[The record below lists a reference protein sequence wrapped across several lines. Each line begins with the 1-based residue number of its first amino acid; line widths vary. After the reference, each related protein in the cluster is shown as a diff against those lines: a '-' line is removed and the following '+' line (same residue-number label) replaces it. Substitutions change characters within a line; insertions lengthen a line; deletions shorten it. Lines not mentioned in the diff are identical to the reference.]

1 MALNEE
7 AIPKR
12 APSIFGALRFR
23 DFRLL
28 WAGLLISN
36 LGTWMQFT
44 ASGYF
49 IVKLAG
55 TPEAGSFYVGLLGA
69 ARAIP
74 VVLLSPIAG
83 VVADTRPRRRVLFVT
98 NGAISLLALLL
109 AVLTST
115 HHINIWGIIAIS
127 MLNAAAQSFDA
138 PARQSWVPLMVDR
151 EYVGNAIGLN
161 SVAFNAPAVVGP
173 AIAGLLIISVGVAGS
188 FYANAVATLAV
199 IAALIFMRPSPPSSK
214 ARESMFVQVR
224 YGIAFLLHHK
234 ILRYIILFFVIS
246 ALLVR
251 PYSNLLPAYAL
262 NYLHTDALGL
272 SWAISAQGIG
282 AVGGALLVALL
293 GSHERRGLLWIVSL
307 FVMAAGV
314 TLLGFVQSL
323 YFALPVLVVIGLA
336 TMTFLGSSNILI
348 QTLSPDDVRGRA
360 ISVYSMIA
368 LGLVPA
374 GSFIIGTLGSL
385 FGLHIGFIICAG
397 ITVLLT
403 LWLWLAKPILN
414 TV

>member
-1 MALNEE
+1 VALTEE

-12 APSIFGALRFR
+12 APAVFGALKFR

-28 WAGLLISN
+28 WGGLLVSN

-55 TPEAGSFYVGLLGA
+55 TPEAASFYVGLLGA

-74 VVLLSPIAG
+74 VVLLSPVAG
-83 VVADTRPRRRVLFVT
+83 VVADTWPRRRVLFAT
-98 NGAISLLALLL
+98 NAAISLLALLL
-109 AVLTST
+109 AALTSLQ
-115 HHINIWGIIAIS
+115 HINIWGVIGIS
-127 MLNAAAQSFDA
+127 MMNAAAQSFDA

-161 SVAFNAPAVVGP
+161 SVAFNAPAIVGP
-173 AIAGLLIISVGVAGS
+173 AIAGLLIVYVGIAGS

-199 IAALIFMRPSPPSSK
+199 IAALIFMKPSPPSSRV
-214 ARESMFVQVR
+214 RESILTSIR
-224 YGIAFLLHHK
+224 YGLTFLFEHP
-234 ILRYIILFFVIS
+234 ILKYIILFFTIS
-246 ALLVR
+246 AMLVR

-262 NYLHTDALGL
+262 IHFHTDAIGL
-272 SWAISAQGIG
+272 SFAISAQGIG
-282 AVGGALLVALL
+282 ALAGALLVALV
-293 GSHERRGLLWIVSL
+293 GSRERRGVLWIASL
-307 FVMAAGV
+307 FVMSAGV
-314 TLLGFVQSL
+314 VVLGFMNSL
-323 YFALPVLVVIGLA
+323 YVALPVLVIIGLA

-348 QTLSPDDVRGRA
+348 QTLSPDHVRGRA

-374 GSFIIGTLGSL
+374 GSFIVGGLGAIIA
-385 FGLHIGFIICAG
+385 LHNAFVICAG
-397 ITVLLT
+397 LT
-403 LWLWLAKPILN
+403 TLMILWLWITKPALRS
-414 TV
+414 V